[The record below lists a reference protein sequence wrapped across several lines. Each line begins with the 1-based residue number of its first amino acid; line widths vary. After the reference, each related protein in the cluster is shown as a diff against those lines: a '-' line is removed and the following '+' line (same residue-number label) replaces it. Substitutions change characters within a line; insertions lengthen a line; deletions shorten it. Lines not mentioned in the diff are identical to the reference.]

1 MEKLWRTASLIRSG
15 TTAETPHRRRCASR
29 SSGGIAP
36 RALRPPPSRPPL
48 RRALPLLPTTRVAA
62 AKRTSATGTTLP
74 AAASTAIAGTQRN
87 TAPASTAIPTGD
99 FTAGTP
105 RIGSPSPR
113 SPILSYPPL
122 PRPLACP
129 LPRLLVH
136 RPNRRQIRQRHI
148 PQVTL
153 RVARHHHQRADL
165 PADQLRHR
173 RSGRVLVRPPTKG
186 KAGSRRKLLNRLLVQ
201 RVNLPYRQRAGQ
213 RPGRQYHQRADLPVD
228 QPRHPPSPTTRDA
241 AARRT
246 SVTGTTLLAAVSTAT
261 AGTQRNTVPGTTA
274 FPRRDFTAGTLR
286 IANPSPRSPILS
298 YLLLPCPLVCPL
310 SIPLPR
316 PLVGL
321 LVHQPH
327 RRQIRQRQ
335 VPQVTL
341 HVARHHHQR
350 AGLPVDQLRHPRS
363 GRVLGQPPT
372 KGMAGSRRKLLLDKQ

>member
-113 SPILSYPPL
+113 SPILSCPPL

-129 LPRLLVH
+129 LPRPLQRLLVH
-136 RPNRRQIRQRHI
+136 RPNRRQIRQRHV

-153 RVARHHHQRADL
+153 RVARHH
-165 PADQLRHR
+165 
-173 RSGRVLVRPPTKG
+173 
-186 KAGSRRKLLNRLLVQ
+186 
-201 RVNLPYRQRAGQ
+201 
-213 RPGRQYHQRADLPVD
+213 HQRADLPVD